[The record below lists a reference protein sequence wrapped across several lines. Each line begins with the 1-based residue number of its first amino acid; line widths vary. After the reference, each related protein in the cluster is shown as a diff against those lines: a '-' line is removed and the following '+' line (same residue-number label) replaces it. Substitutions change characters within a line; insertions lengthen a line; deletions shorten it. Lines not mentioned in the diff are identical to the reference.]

1 LATRQ
6 PIGHIF
12 LPAVCWSELEKP
24 HFDCAKSSCE
34 EDINSTITWWVSS
47 SRRKALSPPWS
58 MLQPSDRDGG
68 LIFLRQLQSCLDL
81 TTSVWNW
88 WKTSE
93 VYLIQKH
100 LETSSG
106 KPKSRTK
113 NEQRHLH
120 CSEWHNRQE
129 VFRVLPY
136 VCSADIAG
144 PNVVILLLY
153 CEKKK
158 TQSLEYE
165 AGDDDGDA
173 SHTLR
178 PFLTMLLPRSTPIYP
193 DLSRLDGICDD
204 LLIQFS
210 ALLDEVLPEQA
221 LCAVTPVGAHWA
233 LRIASCSFIFISA
246 ARLTLMRLLQ
256 GSMQFLIPGGAC
268 VDVCWPC
275 KNDPIREH
283 DNEATHG

>member
-1 LATRQ
+1 
-6 PIGHIF
+6 
-12 LPAVCWSELEKP
+12 
-24 HFDCAKSSCE
+24 
-34 EDINSTITWWVSS
+34 
-47 SRRKALSPPWS
+47 
-58 MLQPSDRDGG
+58 M
-68 LIFLRQLQSCLDL
+68 
-81 TTSVWNW
+81 
-88 WKTSE
+88 
-93 VYLIQKH
+93 
-100 LETSSG
+100 
-106 KPKSRTK
+106 
-113 NEQRHLH
+113 
-120 CSEWHNRQE
+120 
-129 VFRVLPY
+129 FRVLPY

-268 VDVCWPC
+268 VDVC
-275 KNDPIREH
+275 
-283 DNEATHG
+283 

>member
-1 LATRQ
+1 MAQPTRS
-6 PIGHIF
+6 
-12 LPAVCWSELEKP
+12 V
-24 HFDCAKSSCE
+24 SC
-34 EDINSTITWWVSS
+34 V
-47 SRRKALSPPWS
+47 ALC
-58 MLQPSDRDGG
+58 LQCRHS
-68 LIFLRQLQSCLDL
+68 
-81 TTSVWNW
+81 W
-88 WKTSE
+88 
-93 VYLIQKH
+93 
-100 LETSSG
+100 
-106 KPKSRTK
+106 TK
-113 NEQRHLH
+113 CRHLT
-120 CSEWHNRQE
+120 S
-129 VFRVLPY
+129 
-136 VCSADIAG
+136 
-144 PNVVILLLY
+144 ILR
-153 CEKKK
+153 KKK

>member
-1 LATRQ
+1 MAQPTRS
-6 PIGHIF
+6 
-12 LPAVCWSELEKP
+12 V
-24 HFDCAKSSCE
+24 SC
-34 EDINSTITWWVSS
+34 V
-47 SRRKALSPPWS
+47 ALC
-58 MLQPSDRDGG
+58 LQCRHS
-68 LIFLRQLQSCLDL
+68 
-81 TTSVWNW
+81 W
-88 WKTSE
+88 
-93 VYLIQKH
+93 
-100 LETSSG
+100 
-106 KPKSRTK
+106 TK
-113 NEQRHLH
+113 CRHLT
-120 CSEWHNRQE
+120 S
-129 VFRVLPY
+129 
-136 VCSADIAG
+136 
-144 PNVVILLLY
+144 ILR
-153 CEKKK
+153 KKK

-268 VDVCWPC
+268 VDVC
-275 KNDPIREH
+275 
-283 DNEATHG
+283 